1 MRGRERRLHAVVEPN
16 EARRDRDAAKQEG
29 IRYRLRAQRSMDG
42 PQDPKKLGHGNTS
55 TRLQGR
61 PSVCVNA
68 EVVLGASRC
77 RAHRARR
84 G

>member
-1 MRGRERRLHAVVEPN
+1 MNGRRRRAQAITEPQ
-16 EARRDRDAAKQEG
+16 EARHRFDAMQEEG
-29 IRYRLRAQRSMDG
+29 IRYRLRAQRSMNG

-61 PSVCVNA
+61 PSVCVDA